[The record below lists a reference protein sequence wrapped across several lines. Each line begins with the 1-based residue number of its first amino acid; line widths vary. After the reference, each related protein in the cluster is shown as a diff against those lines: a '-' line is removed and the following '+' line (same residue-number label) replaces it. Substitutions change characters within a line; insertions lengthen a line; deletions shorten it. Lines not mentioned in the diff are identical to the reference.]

1 MSIKVIFINGNI
13 GSGKETTLKYLEES
27 LTNRGIKVKTI
38 LEPVELWRE
47 SGMLQRLY
55 NGAFLEFQKY
65 AITTRI
71 DTINAKYQEAINE
84 SCKLVLVETNPFV
97 DLYVYSRT
105 TLLDI
110 YEYFEHW
117 KIETQRLLFDFKRCD
132 NLFIDVSPEVCLK
145 RIEKR
150 GRSEEKTV
158 SLVYLQKLYYE
169 HQMLNQV
176 LTPTV
181 IHNDRYIY
189 DNDELETQ
197 VESML
202 KYL

>member
-1 MSIKVIFINGNI
+1 MSIKVIFISGNI
-13 GSGKETTLKYLEES
+13 GSGKETILQYLDES

-47 SGMLQRLY
+47 SGMLRRLY
-55 NGAFLEFQKY
+55 NGEYLEFQKY
-65 AITTRI
+65 AITSR
-71 DTINAKYQEAINE
+71 INAMNLKYQEAINE
-84 SCKLVLVETNPFV
+84 NCKLVLVETNPFV

-105 TLLDI
+105 TLQNI

-117 KIETQRLLFDFKRCD
+117 KNKTQRLSFDFKKCD

-145 RIEKR
+145 QIENVAGVRK
-150 GRSEEKTV
+150 KL

-176 LTPTV
+176 INPRV

>member
-71 DTINAKYQEAINE
+71 DTINLKYQEAINE
-84 SCKLVLVETNPFV
+84 SCKLLLIETNPFV

-105 TLLDI
+105 TLQNS

-117 KIETQRLLFDFKRCD
+117 KVETQRLSFDFKRCD
-132 NLFIDVSPEVCLK
+132 NLFIDVLPEVCLK
-145 RIEKR
+145 
-150 GRSEEKTV
+150 
-158 SLVYLQKLYYE
+158 
-169 HQMLNQV
+169 
-176 LTPTV
+176 
-181 IHNDRYIY
+181 
-189 DNDELETQ
+189 
-197 VESML
+197 
-202 KYL
+202 